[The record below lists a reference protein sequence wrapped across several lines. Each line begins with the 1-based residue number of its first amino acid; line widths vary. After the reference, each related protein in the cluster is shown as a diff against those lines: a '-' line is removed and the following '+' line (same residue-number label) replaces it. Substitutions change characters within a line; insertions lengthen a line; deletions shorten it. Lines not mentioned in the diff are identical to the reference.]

1 MSSEFPVLA
10 RFLATGA
17 LASVIGGFLVSN
29 QWGRLAE
36 SPVTQASR
44 SSPEM
49 MQLMRD
55 EHGLVANMI
64 RAQLAAERRPLPART
79 ALGKSADRDGTAI
92 VPARTTTAR

>member
-1 MSSEFPVLA
+1 MSSQFPVLA

-36 SPVTQASR
+36 PPVTQASR

-49 MQLMRD
+49 MQLVRD

-64 RAQLAAERRPLPART
+64 KAQLAAEKQPPNRT
-79 ALGKSADRDGTAI
+79 ALGKSADRDRTAI
-92 VPARTTTAR
+92 VAARTTISR

>member
-17 LASVIGGFLVSN
+17 LASVIGGFSLSN

-36 SPVTQASR
+36 PPVTPASR
-44 SSPEM
+44 LSPEM
-49 MQLMRD
+49 MQLVRD

-64 RAQLAAERRPLPART
+64 KAQLAAEKQPPNRA
-79 ALGKSADRDGTAI
+79 ALGESAERDRTAI
-92 VPARTTTAR
+92 VAARTTIAR